1 MSARL
6 TLVCHA
12 PTAATAGAVF
22 PSGEPL
28 DARGRAWAD
37 EAGRS
42 AGQRF
47 ARVHS
52 AVCAPAAACRETA
65 TLLGLVAD
73 PDPAVR
79 DWDLGHWRGHT
90 LDAVAEAEPA
100 EVQSWLSEPD
110 AAPHGGE
117 RLLDLLARVEAWLA
131 AVEADGHTVAV
142 THPPVIR
149 AAVLATLGAP
159 PSGFWRIDIAPLTAT
174 ELRGP
179 PGRWTLRSTGE
190 PLRLPIAAPR

>member
-12 PTAATAGAVF
+12 PTAATASAAF

-37 EAGRS
+37 EAARSGGR
-42 AGQRF
+42 RF
-47 ARVHS
+47 ARVHR
-52 AVCAPAAACRETA
+52 AVCGPAAACRETA
-65 TLLGLVAD
+65 TLLGLPAD

-79 DWDLGHWRGHT
+79 DWDLGHWRGRT
-90 LDAVAEAEPA
+90 LDAVAAAEPA
-100 EVQSWLSEPD
+100 AVRSWLSEPG

-117 RLLDLLARVEAWLA
+117 RLLDLLARVERWLA

-142 THPPVIR
+142 THPAVIR

-159 PSGFWRIDIAPLTAT
+159 ASGFWRIDIAPLTAT
-174 ELRGP
+174 ELRGR
-179 PGRWTLRSTGE
+179 PGCWTLRGAGE
-190 PLRLPIAAPR
+190 PLRAGVPD